1 MDNLNIGKLN
11 NKISDSSDEAQR
23 WTSWINQIL
32 NVLVSGGMLT
42 LVIYEIYNNDEKERL
57 NPFNS
62 NKEGREYSKLSGL
75 FFTLLPLL
83 TAKLLYHIYLMI
95 VGPKSKQDDDD
106 GKEGTEKGKF
116 KALRHIMGL
125 LILIAVAGC
134 FGLIVHPSPDYC
146 FNPTLSAADSK
157 MYELHNLGV
166 NETLVNGGRIDLK
179 KHLKKCNVSDLVY
192 KTINSK
198 NETTSEDR
206 YGDQGIT
213 NIHWL
218 LVGAILLRVFGV
230 FLDHHDPRDVF
241 KWTDPDDINIIKFVI
256 LLGASLMSVL
266 AVNIAKDEDLLEKD
280 HTGKQLVEDWVFL
293 DVFIGF
299 AWAHFGLLGLGFLIQ
314 LLKSCKVFPEFLKV
328 FLINNMPLV
337 RALIVTGTIVAV
349 AYTVGTAAILH
360 IDYSFLSIAL
370 VSQVVLDVFGRDKK
384 DAIA

>member
-1 MDNLNIGKLN
+1 MTDINTLN
-11 NKISDSSDEAQR
+11 NQIGDSSDEGQR

-62 NKEGREYSKLSGL
+62 QKEGREYSKLSGL

-83 TAKLLYHIYLMI
+83 TAKVLYHIYVI
-95 VGPKSKQDDDD
+95 IAGPKTKQDDNNE
-106 GKEGTEKGKF
+106 KEGTEKGKF

-125 LILIAVAGC
+125 FILIAVAGC

-146 FNPTLSAADSK
+146 FDPTLSAADSK
-157 MYELHNLGV
+157 MYELHNIGV

-206 YGDQGIT
+206 YGDHGIT

-218 LVGAILLRVFGV
+218 LAGAILLRLLGV
-230 FLDHHDPRDVF
+230 FLDHYDPRDVF

-266 AVNIAKDEDLLEKD
+266 SVNIAKDEDLLEKD

-293 DVFIGF
+293 DVFIVF
-299 AWAHFGLLGLGFLIQ
+299 AWIHFGLLALGLAIQ
-314 LLKSCKVFPEFLKV
+314 LLKNMNIIPEIFKI

-337 RALIVTGTIVAV
+337 RAIIVTGTIVAV